1 MLKLTQQTV
10 SVRKEDVQRKW
21 YIVDAD
27 GETVGRIS
35 SKIASVL
42 RGKHKPTYTPHTD
55 TGDYIIIIN
64 AEKVRFTGNKMA
76 QKQYL
81 TFSLHPGGQKS
92 ILAKDLMVKKP
103 IKIMEEAIKGMLP
116 KNKLGRAM
124 YKKLFVYAGGEHPH
138 IAQKP
143 EPLV

>member
-42 RGKHKPTYTPHTD
+42 RGKHKPTYTPHVD
-55 TGDYIIIIN
+55 TGDYVIIIN
-64 AEKVRFTGNKMA
+64 ADKARFTGNKMA
-76 QKQYL
+76 QKVYL

-92 ILAKDLMVKKP
+92 ILAKDLLVKKP

-124 YKKLFVYAGGEHPH
+124 YKKLFVYAGSEHPH